1 MRRVLNHLRRRFPL
15 TATSTLL
22 MAGTLTAMTLPA
34 QGQTPAQASGA
45 AVSTVVDVSPES
57 LRVSPPGANWP
68 SYNGDYSGRR
78 YSSLSQINSANVG
91 QLRAQWAF
99 HVRASSDLEVT
110 PVAVDGI
117 LFISAANDVYAVD
130 ARAGRSIWHYSRPIS
145 EGLIDDASQHHS
157 RGVAVWHSRV
167 YILTDNAHLVCLDAR
182 SGHLLWDVAYT
193 NGNKNYGATSAPL
206 VVHDKVLVGTSG
218 GDDGVRGFVAA
229 YNAETGKEQW
239 RFWTIPG
246 PGEPGSESW
255 PGKTYERGGGTTW
268 MPGTYDPDLNT
279 LYWGTSNP
287 APDFDGA
294 VRPGDD
300 LYTDCV
306 VALDPDTG
314 KLKWHFQFTPH
325 DLFDYDA
332 TETAVLL
339 DAVYQGEPRK
349 LLLEANRN
357 GFVYVLDRTDGK
369 FLSATRFAEKLNW
382 ASGIDATGRPIRT
395 DVAPTAEGTLVC
407 PGFEG
412 ATNWYS
418 PSYNPATHLL
428 YFLSMEDCATYFLK
442 PQQFEEGRTYYS
454 TGIKHPRN
462 RSPEKILLAY
472 DVSSGKFAW
481 RYPQIG
487 AGHSSGGTMTTAGGL
502 TFFGDDAESFEA
514 VDAQSGAPLWHFHTG
529 QLMHASPM
537 SFAVDGKQY
546 VAIASGSDVFAF
558 ALP

>member
-1 MRRVLNHLRRRFPL
+1 MRTFPNNFSRPLYSWTAYFAIL
-15 TATSTLL
+15 TGFAVSAPATC
-22 MAGTLTAMTLPA
+22 
-34 QGQTPAQASGA
+34 AQASA
-45 AVSTVVDVSPES
+45 PANATAISTSINVSRED
-57 LRVSPPGANWP
+57 LHLSPPGANWP

-78 YSSLSQINSANVG
+78 FSSLSQINSSNIG

-99 HVRASSDLEVT
+99 HVKASSDLEVT

-130 ARAGRSIWHYSRPIS
+130 ARAGRTIWHYTRPVS
-145 EGLIDDASQHHS
+145 EDLIDDASQHHS

-167 YILTDNAHLVCLDAR
+167 YILTDNAHLLCLDAR

-206 VVHDKVLVGTSG
+206 IVHDKVLVGTSG
-218 GDDGVRGFVAA
+218 GDDGVRGFLAA
-229 YNAETGKEQW
+229 YNAESGKEEW

-255 PGKTYERGGGTTW
+255 PGKMYERGGGTTW
-268 MPGTYDPDLNT
+268 MPGTYDPELNL

-287 APDFDGA
+287 SPDFDGA

-332 TETAVLL
+332 TETAVLV
-339 DAVYQGEPRK
+339 DTVYQGEPRK
-349 LLLEANRN
+349 LLVEANRN
-357 GFVYVLDRTDGK
+357 GFVYLLDRSNGK

-382 ASGIDATGRPIRT
+382 ASGIDSSGRPIRT

-442 PQQFEEGRTYYS
+442 PQEFEEGRTYYS
-454 TGIKHPRN
+454 TGIKHPAN

-472 DVSSGKFAW
+472 DVASGKFAW

-487 AGHSSGGTMTTAGGL
+487 TGHSAGGTMTTAGGL

-546 VAIASGSDVFAF
+546 VAIASGSEVFTF